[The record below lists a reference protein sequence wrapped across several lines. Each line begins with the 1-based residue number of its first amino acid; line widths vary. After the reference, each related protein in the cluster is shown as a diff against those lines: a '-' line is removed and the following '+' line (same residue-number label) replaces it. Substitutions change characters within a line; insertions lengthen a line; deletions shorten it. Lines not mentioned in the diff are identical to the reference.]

1 MKRREFIALLGGAAA
16 WPLAARAQQPGMP
29 VIGFLA
35 SYSASADAAAQNVAA
50 FRQGLSE
57 AGYVEG
63 RNVMIEYRYG
73 EGNYDRLP
81 ELAAELVR
89 RQVNVLVAG
98 GGSGLVA
105 KAATTTIPIVT
116 AIGGDPVLSG
126 HVASLNRPGGNL
138 TGVALFA
145 YSLGPK
151 RLEVLRDLIPNAK
164 LTVVLANPANIQ
176 ALSDTRDVEAA
187 ARAAGQHI
195 AVLTATTERD
205 FEPVFATMA
214 QQRADALL
222 VMADPYFNNR
232 REQLIALAARH
243 AIPAIYEW
251 REFATS
257 GGLMSYGTSL
267 VDSWRQMG
275 IYAGRILKGEKPADL
290 PVMQAVKVE
299 LVINLKTAKDT
310 RAYLPNHFTRPR
322 RRGDRMTR
330 REVMA
335 LLGGAATA
343 WPLAAS
349 AQQAAMPVIG
359 FLAGQSREGRAYLT
373 SAFKQGLSETGYI
386 EGQNAY

>member
-1 MKRREFIALLGGAAA
+1 
-16 WPLAARAQQPGMP
+16 MP

-35 SYSASADAAAQNVAA
+35 SYPASADAAAQNITA

-57 AGYVEG
+57 VGYVEG
-63 RNVMIEYRYG
+63 RNVMIDYRYG

-98 GGSGLVA
+98 GGSGLEA
-105 KAATTTIPIVT
+105 KAATATIPIVA
-116 AIGGDPVLSG
+116 AIGGDPVSSG

-151 RLEVLRDLIPNAK
+151 RLEVLRELIPNAK
-164 LTVVLANPANIQ
+164 LIAVLANPANIQ

-187 ARAAGQHI
+187 ARAAGQRI
-195 AVLTATTERD
+195 AVLTATSETE
-205 FEPVFATMA
+205 FEPAFAAMV

-232 REQLIALAARH
+232 RTQLIALAARH

-257 GGLMSYGTSL
+257 GGLMSYGSSL
-267 VDSWRQMG
+267 ADAWRQMG

-299 LVINLKTAKDT
+299 LVINLKTAKT
-310 RAYLPNHFTRPR
+310 LGLTFPIT
-322 RRGDRMTR
+322 
-330 REVMA
+330 
-335 LLGGAATA
+335 LLGRADE
-343 WPLAAS
+343 
-349 AQQAAMPVIG
+349 VI
-359 FLAGQSREGRAYLT
+359 E
-373 SAFKQGLSETGYI
+373 
-386 EGQNAY
+386 

>member
-1 MKRREFIALLGGAAA
+1 VKRREFIALLGGSAAV
-16 WPLAARAQQPGMP
+16 WPLATRAQQPALP

-151 RLEVLRDLIPNAK
+151 RLEVLRELIPNAK
-164 LTVVLANPANIQ
+164 LIVVLANPANIQ

-195 AVLTATTERD
+195 AVLTATNERD
-205 FEPVFATMA
+205 FEPVFATIA

-257 GGLMSYGTSL
+257 GGLMSYGSSL

-299 LVINLKTAKDT
+299 LVINLKTAKT
-310 RAYLPNHFTRPR
+310 LGLTFPIT
-322 RRGDRMTR
+322 
-330 REVMA
+330 
-335 LLGGAATA
+335 LLGRADE
-343 WPLAAS
+343 
-349 AQQAAMPVIG
+349 VI
-359 FLAGQSREGRAYLT
+359 E
-373 SAFKQGLSETGYI
+373 
-386 EGQNAY
+386 

>member
-1 MKRREFIALLGGAAA
+1 MKRREFITLLGSAMA
-16 WPLAARAQQPGMP
+16 WPLAAHAQQPAMP

-35 SYSASADAAAQNVAA
+35 SYPASADAAAQNITA

-57 AGYVEG
+57 VGYVEG
-63 RNVMIEYRYG
+63 RNVMIDYRYG

-98 GGSGLVA
+98 GGSGLEA
-105 KAATTTIPIVT
+105 KAATATIPIVA
-116 AIGGDPVLSG
+116 AIGGDPVSSG

-151 RLEVLRDLIPNAK
+151 RLEVLRELIPNAK
-164 LTVVLANPANIQ
+164 LIAVLANPANIQ

-187 ARAAGQHI
+187 AHAAGQRI
-195 AVLTATTERD
+195 AVLTATSETE
-205 FEPVFATMA
+205 FEPAFAAMV

-232 REQLIALAARH
+232 RTQLIALAARH

-257 GGLMSYGTSL
+257 GGLMSYGSSL
-267 VDSWRQMG
+267 ADAWRQMG

-299 LVINLKTAKDT
+299 LVINLKTAKT
-310 RAYLPNHFTRPR
+310 LGLTFPIT
-322 RRGDRMTR
+322 
-330 REVMA
+330 
-335 LLGGAATA
+335 LLGRADE
-343 WPLAAS
+343 
-349 AQQAAMPVIG
+349 VI
-359 FLAGQSREGRAYLT
+359 E
-373 SAFKQGLSETGYI
+373 
-386 EGQNAY
+386 

>member
-1 MKRREFIALLGGAAA
+1 MIAKLKRRNFIALLGGAVAR
-16 WPLAARAQQPGMP
+16 PLAARAQQAAMP

-35 SYSASADAAAQNVAA
+35 SYPASADAAVQNTAA

-57 AGYVEG
+57 VGYVEG
-63 RNVMIEYRYG
+63 RNVMIDYRYG

-98 GGSGLVA
+98 GGSGLEA
-105 KAATTTIPIVT
+105 KAATATIPIVA
-116 AIGGDPVLSG
+116 AIGGDPVSSG

-151 RLEVLRDLIPNAK
+151 RLEVLRELIPNAK
-164 LTVVLANPANIQ
+164 LIAVLANPANIQ

-187 ARAAGQHI
+187 ARAAGQRI
-195 AVLTATTERD
+195 AVLTATSESE
-205 FEPVFATMA
+205 FEPAFAAMV

-232 REQLIALAARH
+232 RAQLIALAARH

-257 GGLMSYGTSL
+257 GGLMSYGSSPA
-267 VDSWRQMG
+267 DAWRQMG
-275 IYAGRILKGEKPADL
+275 IYAGRS
-290 PVMQAVKVE
+290 
-299 LVINLKTAKDT
+299 
-310 RAYLPNHFTRPR
+310 R
-322 RRGDRMTR
+322 RVAARGARSR
-330 REVMA
+330 
-335 LLGGAATA
+335 GNGCG
-343 WPLAAS
+343 AS
-349 AQQAAMPVIG
+349 ASNECRQWRAVSLPRHAITRN
-359 FLAGQSREGRAYLT
+359 SR
-373 SAFKQGLSETGYI
+373 
-386 EGQNAY
+386 

>member
-1 MKRREFIALLGGAAA
+1 MKRRQFITLLGGAAA
-16 WPLAARAQQPGMP
+16 WPLAARAQQSAMP
-29 VIGFLA
+29 MIGFLA
-35 SYSASADAAAQNVAA
+35 SYPASADAAAQNIAA

-57 AGYVEG
+57 VGYVEG
-63 RNVMIEYRYG
+63 RNVMIDYRYG

-98 GGSGLVA
+98 GGSGLEA
-105 KAATTTIPIVT
+105 KAATATIPIVA
-116 AIGGDPVLSG
+116 AIGGDPVSSG

-151 RLEVLRDLIPNAK
+151 RLEVLRELIPNAK
-164 LTVVLANPANIQ
+164 LIAVLANPANIQ

-187 ARAAGQHI
+187 ARIAGQRI
-195 AVLTATTERD
+195 AVLTATSETE
-205 FEPVFATMA
+205 FEPAFAAMV

-232 REQLIALAARH
+232 RAQLIALAARH

-251 REFATS
+251 REFVTS
-257 GGLMSYGTSL
+257 GGLMSYGSSL
-267 VDSWRQMG
+267 ADAWRQMG

-299 LVINLKTAKDT
+299 LVINLKTAKT
-310 RAYLPNHFTRPR
+310 LGLTFPIT
-322 RRGDRMTR
+322 
-330 REVMA
+330 
-335 LLGGAATA
+335 LLGRADE
-343 WPLAAS
+343 
-349 AQQAAMPVIG
+349 VI
-359 FLAGQSREGRAYLT
+359 E
-373 SAFKQGLSETGYI
+373 
-386 EGQNAY
+386 

>member
-151 RLEVLRDLIPNAK
+151 RLEVLRELIPNAK
-164 LTVVLANPANIQ
+164 LIVVLANPANIQ

-187 ARAAGQHI
+187 ARVAGQHI

-205 FEPVFATMA
+205 FEPVFATMT

-299 LVINLKTAKDT
+299 LVINLKTAKT
-310 RAYLPNHFTRPR
+310 LGLTFPIT
-322 RRGDRMTR
+322 
-330 REVMA
+330 
-335 LLGGAATA
+335 LLGRADE
-343 WPLAAS
+343 
-349 AQQAAMPVIG
+349 VI
-359 FLAGQSREGRAYLT
+359 E
-373 SAFKQGLSETGYI
+373 
-386 EGQNAY
+386 

>member
-1 MKRREFIALLGGAAA
+1 MSIKRREFIVLLGGAATA
-16 WPLAARAQQPGMP
+16 WPLAAHAQQPAMP

-35 SYSASADAAAQNVAA
+35 SYPASADAAAQNITA

-57 AGYVEG
+57 VGYVEG
-63 RNVMIEYRYG
+63 RNVMIDYRYG

-98 GGSGLVA
+98 GGSGLEA
-105 KAATTTIPIVT
+105 KAATATIPIVA
-116 AIGGDPVLSG
+116 AIGGDPVSSG

-151 RLEVLRDLIPNAK
+151 RLEVLRELIPNAK
-164 LTVVLANPANIQ
+164 LIAVLANPANIQ

-187 ARAAGQHI
+187 ARAAGQRI
-195 AVLTATTERD
+195 AVLTATSETE
-205 FEPVFATMA
+205 FEPAFAAMV

-232 REQLIALAARH
+232 RTQLIALAARH
-243 AIPAIYEW
+243 EIPAIYEW

-257 GGLMSYGTSL
+257 GGLMSYGSSL
-267 VDSWRQMG
+267 ADAWRQMG

-299 LVINLKTAKDT
+299 LVINLKTAKT
-310 RAYLPNHFTRPR
+310 LGLTFPIT
-322 RRGDRMTR
+322 
-330 REVMA
+330 
-335 LLGGAATA
+335 LLGRADE
-343 WPLAAS
+343 
-349 AQQAAMPVIG
+349 VI
-359 FLAGQSREGRAYLT
+359 E
-373 SAFKQGLSETGYI
+373 
-386 EGQNAY
+386 

>member
-1 MKRREFIALLGGAAA
+1 MLDMKRREFITLLGGAAA
-16 WPLAARAQQPGMP
+16 AWPLTARAQQPAMP

-35 SYSASADAAAQNVAA
+35 SYPASADAAAQNIAA

-57 AGYVEG
+57 VGYVEG
-63 RNVMIEYRYG
+63 RNVMIDYRYG

-98 GGSGLVA
+98 GGSGLEA
-105 KAATTTIPIVT
+105 KAATATIPIVA
-116 AIGGDPVLSG
+116 AIGGDPVSSG

-151 RLEVLRDLIPNAK
+151 RLEVLRELIPNAK
-164 LTVVLANPANIQ
+164 LIAVLANPANIQ

-187 ARAAGQHI
+187 ARAAGQRI
-195 AVLTATTERD
+195 AVLTATSETE
-205 FEPVFATMA
+205 FEAAFAAMV

-232 REQLIALAARH
+232 RAQLIALAARH

-257 GGLMSYGTSL
+257 GGLMSYGSSL
-267 VDSWRQMG
+267 ADAWGQMG

-299 LVINLKTAKDT
+299 LVINLKTAKT
-310 RAYLPNHFTRPR
+310 LGLTFPIT
-322 RRGDRMTR
+322 
-330 REVMA
+330 
-335 LLGGAATA
+335 LLGRADE
-343 WPLAAS
+343 
-349 AQQAAMPVIG
+349 VI
-359 FLAGQSREGRAYLT
+359 E
-373 SAFKQGLSETGYI
+373 
-386 EGQNAY
+386 